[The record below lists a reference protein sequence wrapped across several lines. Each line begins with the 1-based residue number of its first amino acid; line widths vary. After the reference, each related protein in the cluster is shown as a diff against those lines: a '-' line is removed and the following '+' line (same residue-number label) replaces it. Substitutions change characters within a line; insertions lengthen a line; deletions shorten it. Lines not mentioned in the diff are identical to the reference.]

1 MPGNIRR
8 RSFFKVQNSADYRI
22 IVRGAGDIATGSI
35 YRLFKAGFRP
45 VLLETE
51 KPSAIRRTVAFSEA
65 VYDGKA
71 EIEGVTARLAG
82 GLSDAVDIANNNEI
96 PIIIDPEGNTI
107 FEYRPD
113 AVVDA
118 ILAKKNLGT
127 SKDMAPLTVALG
139 PGFIAGTDCD
149 YVIET
154 MRGHNLGRVISE
166 GPAIP
171 NTGTPGAIAGVTKER
186 VIHSPAAGIMRNV
199 NKIGDAVQKG
209 EVIAYIEDEE
219 GKKTDI
225 EATISGLLRGLIRDG
240 YEVTEGFKIADIDP
254 RLEEHDNCFTISDKA
269 RSIGG
274 SVLELITADFISKT
288 L

>member
-1 MPGNIRR
+1 MKTAN
-8 RSFFKVQNSADYRI
+8 DYRI
-22 IVRGAGDIATGSI
+22 VVRGAGDIATGSI
-35 YRLFKAGFRP
+35 YRLYKAGFRP
-45 VLLETE
+45 ILLEID

-65 VYDGKA
+65 VYDGA
-71 EIEGVTARLAG
+71 TEIEGVTARLAKN
-82 GLSDAVDIANNNEI
+82 LDEAVKIAEADELPILLDA
-96 PIIIDPEGNTI
+96 EGKTI
-107 FEYRPD
+107 GDYRPD

-127 SKDMAPLTVALG
+127 SKEMAPLTIALG
-139 PGFIAGTDCD
+139 PGFEAGKDCD

-166 GPAIP
+166 GPAMP
-171 NTGTPGAIAGVTKER
+171 NTGTPGAIAGVTKDR
-186 VIHSPAAGIMRNV
+186 VIHSPDKGVMRNV
-199 NKIGDAVQKG
+199 NKIGDVVQKG

-240 YEVTEGFKIADIDP
+240 FIVTEGFKIADIDP

-274 SVLELITADFISKT
+274 SVLELITADYISKLT
-288 L
+288 KK